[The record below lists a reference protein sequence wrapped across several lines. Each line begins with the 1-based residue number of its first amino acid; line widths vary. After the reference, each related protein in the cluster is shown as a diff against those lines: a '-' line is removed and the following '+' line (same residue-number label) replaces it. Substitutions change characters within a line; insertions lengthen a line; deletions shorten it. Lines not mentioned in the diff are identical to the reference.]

1 MRADRSSVELTQR
14 TGETVVVAMSGGV
27 DSSAVAGLLVRRGCR
42 VVGATLVMAPGDASD
57 AVSQARATAE
67 ALGIEHRT
75 VDCAAAF
82 REQVL
87 APSWCEYDRGRTPSP
102 CVVCNDR
109 IKFRTLA
116 ALADDVGA
124 GKIATGHY
132 ARVEPDPDGHGVAL
146 LRGVDA
152 EKDQSYFL
160 HALSDEHLGRAL
172 FPLGALTKGGV
183 RAIARDMGLPNAERA
198 ESQDACFAGGE
209 TCFAE
214 ALRRSFGGRARGGA
228 IVGTD
233 GRELGRHDG
242 VHRYTIG
249 QRKGLGLAL
258 GGRAYVCRIDG
269 DTGRVVLSED
279 PADLESAGL
288 EASGF
293 RWIGGSGPTGPFRCE
308 AQIRYRHRA
317 ARATAEILGGG
328 LLRVLFDEKVRAVA
342 PGQAVVLYR
351 GDRVLGGGWIERG
364 LRV

>member
-1 MRADRSSVELTQR
+1 VARNGQ
-14 TGETVVVAMSGGV
+14 ETVVVAMSGGV
-27 DSSAVAGLLVRRGCR
+27 DSSAVAGLLARRGCR
-42 VVGATLVMAPGDASD
+42 VVGATLAMAPGDASE
-57 AVSQARATAE
+57 AVSQARAIAG
-67 ALGIEHRT
+67 AFGFEHRT

-82 REQVL
+82 REVVL
-87 APSWCEYDRGRTPSP
+87 APAWREYDRGRTPSP

-116 ALADDVGA
+116 ALADEVGA
-124 GKIATGHY
+124 EKIATGHY
-132 ARVEPDPDGHGVAL
+132 ARVEADSSGHGVAL

-160 HALSDEHLGRAL
+160 HALSREHLGRAL
-172 FPLGALTKGGV
+172 FPLGALTKGEV
-183 RAIARDMGLPNAERA
+183 RAIARDLELPNAERA
-198 ESQDACFAGGE
+198 ESQDACFASDEAG
-209 TCFAE
+209 FAE

-228 IVGTD
+228 ILGTD

-249 QRKGLGLAL
+249 QRKGLGVAL

-269 DTGRVVLSED
+269 VTGDVTLSED
-279 PADLESAGL
+279 PRDLESTGL
-288 EASGF
+288 EARGF
-293 RWIGGSGPTGPFRCE
+293 LWIGGPAPGGTFRCA

-317 ARATAEILGGG
+317 ATATAELLGDGV
-328 LLRVLFDEKVRAVA
+328 LRVLFDDVVRAVA

-364 LRV
+364 FRGG